1 LHEEGFHDFVKKT
14 WNSVCPSSDPIEV
27 WQFKIRLLRR
37 KLKGWNRNVEAE
49 MKRKKKALISEI
61 DSWDKLAEHE
71 PLTNDERDNRKVAWS
86 ELSKISSIEKIKAR
100 QRSREREIMESG
112 QNTAYFYAKANQ
124 RKRKKAV

>member
-49 MKRKKKALISEI
+49 MKRKK
-61 DSWDKLAEHE
+61 
-71 PLTNDERDNRKVAWS
+71 
-86 ELSKISSIEKIKAR
+86 
-100 QRSREREIMESG
+100 ESP
-112 QNTAYFYAKANQ
+112 YI
-124 RKRKKAV
+124 